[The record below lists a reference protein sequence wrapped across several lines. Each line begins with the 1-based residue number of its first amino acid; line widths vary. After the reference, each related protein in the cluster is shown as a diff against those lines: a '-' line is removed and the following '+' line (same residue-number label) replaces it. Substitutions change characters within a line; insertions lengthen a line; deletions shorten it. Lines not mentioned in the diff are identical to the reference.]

1 MPQEGFYAMALDHR
15 KRPLE
20 VISSNTGHLLFT
32 RSISRDRARA
42 VVQRFM
48 REDMQS
54 GWGWR
59 TLAHSERIFNPLSY
73 HRGSVWPHD
82 NSLIAH
88 GMALYGFR
96 REVKTIFT
104 ELYEAALNF
113 RDYRLPELFCGVQRH
128 ENDEPVHYPVSCS
141 PQAWAS
147 GSFFLL
153 LTSVL
158 GIRPSAPRKE
168 LNIVNPVLPDWLDFL
183 HIRNLRVGQSRVS
196 LDFTRQ
202 GDRTFCNVVDV
213 SGEKLL
219 INVAFRK

>member
-1 MPQEGFYAMALDHR
+1 MGLDNQ

-20 VISSNTGHLLFT
+20 VISSNAGHLLFT
-32 RSISRDRARA
+32 RAISRERARM

-48 REDMQS
+48 RDDMES

-59 TLAHSERIFNPLSY
+59 TLAASEKVFNPLSY

-82 NSLIAH
+82 NSLVAH

-96 REVKTIFT
+96 DEVQTIFSS
-104 ELYEAALNF
+104 LYHAALNF
-113 RDYRLPELFCGVQRH
+113 RDYRLPELFCGVQRN
-128 ENDEPVHYPVSCS
+128 EYDEPVHYPVSCS

-147 GSFFLL
+147 GAFFLL

-158 GIRPSAPRKE
+158 GIRPSAARKE

-183 HIRNLRVGQSRVS
+183 RIRNLRIGNSRVA
-196 LDFTRQ
+196 LDFSRQ
-202 GDRTFCNVVDV
+202 GQRSFCNVVDV